1 MESSNHPMQENP
13 RQSWIPVFVCGT
25 CILIVSV
32 ILNSLS
38 RIADYKA
45 QESGFHKWKF
55 ASFRIPQPNISR
67 IPESGFPSLS
77 ELNFYRG
84 LCSIGLSLL
93 TGSSEPTAH
102 ISNSYDACWTGL
114 LDTTHSPHPSEYVDV
129 RLPVRTGQGTIH
141 PRIKNR
147 VN

>member
-1 MESSNHPMQENP
+1 MKICQLPDS
-13 RQSWIPVFVCGT
+13 T
-25 CILIVSV
+25 T
-32 ILNSLS
+32 
-38 RIADYKA
+38 K
-45 QESGFHKWKF
+45 
-55 ASFRIPQPNISR
+55 ISR

-77 ELNFYRG
+77 ELNFHRG

-129 RLPVRTGQGTIH
+129 SLPVRTGQGTVN
-141 PRIKNR
+141 PRIEN
-147 VN
+147 